1 MSIHYLIQCY
11 VKNIMNLILELSR
24 NTSKIIPHD
33 GLNAA
38 RFILVNTHYIKIAS
52 FCLSFSTWT
61 CQTFLRIN
69 QFQMSESTL
78 VIISNKIKK
87 IKRMEKSYAL
97 VFDES
102 YIRLKIK

>member
-1 MSIHYLIQCY
+1 
-11 VKNIMNLILELSR
+11 MNLIFELVR
-24 NTSKIIPHD
+24 NTSKIIPLD

-61 CQTFLRIN
+61 CQTFLSIN

-87 IKRMEKSYAL
+87 IKRVKKSYAL

-102 YIRLKIK
+102 YILLKIK

>member
-1 MSIHYLIQCY
+1 
-11 VKNIMNLILELSR
+11 MNLIFELLR
-24 NTSKIIPHD
+24 NTSKIIPYD
-33 GLNAA
+33 GLNAV
-38 RFILVNTHYIKIAS
+38 RFILVNTDYIKVAS

-61 CQTFLRIN
+61 CRTFLSIN

-87 IKRMEKSYAL
+87 IKRVKKSYAL

-102 YIRLKIK
+102 YILLKIK